1 MGSVGKGNTKFRVFF
16 FFFRTIFSL
25 NCYYCMH
32 LIVYDFKSSNV
43 DFFSNLGEVGS
54 FFGLIIE
61 FENLG
66 MMKLSVLNDLVEWAV
81 GLGYGAGFGS
91 N

>member
-1 MGSVGKGNTKFRVFF
+1 
-16 FFFRTIFSL
+16 
-25 NCYYCMH
+25 MH

-43 DFFSNLGEVGS
+43 DFFFFSNLGDVGS

-66 MMKLSVLNDLVEWAV
+66 MMKLLVLNDLVEWVV
-81 GLGYGAGFGS
+81 GLGYGAGVGS

>member
-1 MGSVGKGNTKFRVFF
+1 
-16 FFFRTIFSL
+16 
-25 NCYYCMH
+25 MH

-43 DFFSNLGEVGS
+43 DFFFSNLGDVGR

-66 MMKLSVLNDLVEWAV
+66 MMNLSVLNDLVEWAV
-81 GLGYGAGFGS
+81 GLGYGAGVGS

>member
-1 MGSVGKGNTKFRVFF
+1 
-16 FFFRTIFSL
+16 
-25 NCYYCMH
+25 MH
-32 LIVYDFKSSNV
+32 LIVYDFKLSNV
-43 DFFSNLGEVGS
+43 DFFFFFSNLGDVGS

-66 MMKLSVLNDLVEWAV
+66 MMKLLVLNDLVKWVV
-81 GLGYGAGFGS
+81 GLGYGAGVGS

>member
-1 MGSVGKGNTKFRVFF
+1 M
-16 FFFRTIFSL
+16 
-25 NCYYCMH
+25 
-32 LIVYDFKSSNV
+32 
-43 DFFSNLGEVGS
+43 GS